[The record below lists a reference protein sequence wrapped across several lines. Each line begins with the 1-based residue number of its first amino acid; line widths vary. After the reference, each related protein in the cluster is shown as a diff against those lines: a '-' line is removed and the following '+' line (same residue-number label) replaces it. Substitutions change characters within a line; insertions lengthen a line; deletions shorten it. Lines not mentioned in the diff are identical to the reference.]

1 MLSKNADAGLAEKAA
16 LGGMLILGTV
26 ILTAVLGFF
35 VGIPIGIY
43 TLLVPLAVLLLV
55 AFFRDRTL
63 FWAVLAEIGF
73 AVLWAVLCAFIY
85 DSSFDG
91 MYYHKQ
97 AVITLKEGWNPV
109 YGSCLTENQ
118 FSNYLDIALW
128 LDNYPK
134 GLWSFSAAVY
144 ALTNLIETAKV
155 VNLFF
160 VICVFALGYD
170 VMRTVFRSSRKKSF
184 AFALLFSINPVFI
197 QQIFTFYNDLAVGA
211 VVVMAALLGVKIYE
225 DCATG
230 RTYLLLFITVAVSC
244 TIKFTAPVL
253 VGLVLLVFGVSYAL
267 KCRKRLSSIRRPV
280 VVVLAAFLAGV
291 LVLGFNPY
299 IVHLIQGKHVIH
311 PVMGA
316 EKYDIMNTNPPEAFA
331 GKSGAEQLFMSLFS
345 KTENDMNQPLSLKI
359 PFTVTSDELE
369 DAGSADVRIGGFGVL
384 FGGVLC
390 VSVLLALI
398 AAIYKTR
405 MKGSLAIMLAAF
417 VGLAL
422 FFPES
427 WWARYASYVYYIPV
441 LLLLYATNLKK
452 IKWLNAL
459 LYAAVVAN
467 SCIVLWCMLSMRIE
481 ITQGITSKLDDI
493 KADGRSIVVR
503 FNDFP
508 SQIAW
513 FEEHGIQFE
522 VSHSD
527 IGDAIP
533 FYGTTKYKFVDGNSG
548 E

>member
-16 LGGMLILGTV
+16 LGGMLILSTV
-26 ILTAVLGFF
+26 ILTAALGFF

-398 AAIYKTR
+398 AAIYKTK

-427 WWARYASYVYYIPV
+427 
-441 LLLLYATNLKK
+441 
-452 IKWLNAL
+452 
-459 LYAAVVAN
+459 
-467 SCIVLWCMLSMRIE
+467 
-481 ITQGITSKLDDI
+481 
-493 KADGRSIVVR
+493 
-503 FNDFP
+503 
-508 SQIAW
+508 
-513 FEEHGIQFE
+513 
-522 VSHSD
+522 
-527 IGDAIP
+527 
-533 FYGTTKYKFVDGNSG
+533 
-548 E
+548 

>member
-43 TLLVPLAVLLLV
+43 TLLAPLAVLLLV

-118 FSNYLDIALW
+118 FSSYLDIALW

-267 KCRKRLSSIRRPV
+267 KCRKRLSSVRRPV
-280 VVVLAAFLAGV
+280 IVVLAAFLAGV

-331 GKSGAEQLFMSLFS
+331 GKSG
-345 KTENDMNQPLSLKI
+345 
-359 PFTVTSDELE
+359 
-369 DAGSADVRIGGFGVL
+369 
-384 FGGVLC
+384 
-390 VSVLLALI
+390 
-398 AAIYKTR
+398 
-405 MKGSLAIMLAAF
+405 LAAF

-459 LYAAVVAN
+459 LYVAVVAN

-481 ITQGITSKLDDI
+481 ITQGLTHKLDDI

-513 FEEHGIQFE
+513 FQEHGIQFE

-533 FYGTTKYKFVDGNSG
+533 FYGTTKY
-548 E
+548 